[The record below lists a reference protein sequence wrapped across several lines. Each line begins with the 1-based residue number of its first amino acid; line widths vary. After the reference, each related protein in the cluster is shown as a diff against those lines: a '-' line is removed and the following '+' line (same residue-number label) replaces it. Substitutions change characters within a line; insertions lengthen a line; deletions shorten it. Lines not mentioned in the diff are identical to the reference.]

1 MENRLLLL
9 EKRLEEAL
17 VLYEQQEKYELA
29 LEHYRDVELEVANL
43 IESNGPEAAPAYKL
57 LAQCYLRQAGMLR
70 QLGRRVEANE
80 VNKKEIES
88 AKLSGDSIAYAQ
100 SLFSTGINL
109 LSSRQIEDGLS
120 RLKEAKDAFEKG
132 ESADHKQGV
141 GWYWIILADLGN
153 KGMIPA
159 GNDEIIE
166 YATKAIAILTEIGN
180 LPGIA
185 RAYEARAI
193 AYNNKGGD
201 SQAEED
207 YKRSKA
213 AMVKHEL

>member
-9 EKRLEEAL
+9 VKKLEEAL
-17 VLYEQQEKYELA
+17 VLYEQQEKYDLA
-29 LEHYRDVELEVANL
+29 LEHYREVELEVAKL
-43 IESNGPEAAPAYKL
+43 IESNLADGASANKV

-70 QLGRRVEANE
+70 QLGRRDEAN
-80 VNKKEIES
+80 VINKKEIES

-120 RLKEAKDAFEKG
+120 FLNEAKDAFEKG
-132 ESADHKQGV
+132 ESADHRQGV
-141 GWYWIILADLGN
+141 GWYWLILADLGN

-159 GNDEIIE
+159 ENNETIE
-166 YATKAIAILTEIGN
+166 YATKAIAILEDIGN

-185 RAYEARAI
+185 RAYEARSI
-193 AYNNKGGD
+193 AYKNKGD
-201 SQAEED
+201 DDRAEED
-207 YKRSKA
+207 QKRSKA
-213 AMVKHEL
+213 QRGT

>member
-1 MENRLLLL
+1 MENQLLLL
-9 EKRLEEAL
+9 EKKLEEAL

-29 LEHYRDVELEVANL
+29 LEYYREVELEVANF
-43 IESNGPEAAPAYKL
+43 IERNLAEAVPAYKL

-70 QLGRRVEANE
+70 QLGRREEAS
-80 VNKKEIES
+80 VINKKEIES

-120 RLKEAKDAFEKG
+120 LLNQAKVAFEKG
-132 ESADHKQGV
+132 ESADHKQGI
-141 GWYWIILADLGN
+141 GWYWIILSDLGN
-153 KGMIPA
+153 KGMVPA
-159 GNDEIIE
+159 GKEEIIE

-193 AYNNKGGD
+193 AYKNKGD
-201 SQAEED
+201 DNQADED
-207 YKRSKA
+207 QKRSKA
-213 AMVKHEL
+213 TMVT

>member
-1 MENRLLLL
+1 MENHLLLL

-17 VLYEQQEKYELA
+17 VLYEQQDKYDLA
-29 LEHYRDVELEVANL
+29 LEHYREVELEVANL
-43 IESNGPEAAPAYKL
+43 IEHNQIEAAKAYKL

-70 QLGRRVEANE
+70 QLGRRDEAN
-80 VNKKEIES
+80 VINKKEIES
-88 AKLSGDSIAYAQ
+88 ARLSGDSIAYAQ

-109 LSSRQIEDGLS
+109 LSSRRIEDGLS
-120 RLKEAKDAFEKG
+120 FLHKAKEAFEKE
-132 ESADHKQGV
+132 ESADHKQGI

-153 KGMIPA
+153 KGMIRA

-185 RAYEARAI
+185 RANEARAI
-193 AYNNKGGD
+193 AYKNNGD
-201 SQAEED
+201 DKQAEED
-207 YKRSKA
+207 EKRSKA
-213 AMVKHEL
+213 TMVK